1 MVRVLVVDTE
11 TTGLPRRNARDGPAA
26 VRWPRLVE
34 AAWLLLEE
42 TGDVLVEESHL
53 IRPEGFTVPRQ
64 ATAVHAIPDALAREE
79 GEALADV
86 LAGLMRG
93 VDAAGLVVGHN
104 VAFDLGVIRSELARA
119 GMEDRSRTLPTCCTM
134 KRGAR
139 LAGTRGPRE
148 NRWPK
153 LEELHVRLFAE
164 PYTGR
169 HRALGDAR
177 ACARCYLAMKKMGLA
192 P

>member
-11 TTGLPRRNARDGPAA
+11 TVGLPRRTGSGA

-42 TGDVLVEESHL
+42 TGEVLEVQSHL
-53 IRPEGFTVPRQ
+53 VRPEGFTVPRRV
-64 ATAVHAIPDALAREE
+64 TEFHTISDALAQEE
-79 GEALADV
+79 GKAVADV
-86 LAGLMRG
+86 LAMFMRA
-93 VDAAGLVVGHN
+93 VDAASLVVGHN
-104 VAFDLGVIRSELARA
+104 ITFDLGVIRSELARA
-119 GMEDRSRTLPTCCTM
+119 GMEDHSRTLPTCCTM
-134 KRGAR
+134 KNGAR
-139 LAGTRGPRE
+139 LVGARGPRGY
-148 NRWPK
+148 RWPT
-153 LEELHVRLFAE
+153 LMELHVRLFAE